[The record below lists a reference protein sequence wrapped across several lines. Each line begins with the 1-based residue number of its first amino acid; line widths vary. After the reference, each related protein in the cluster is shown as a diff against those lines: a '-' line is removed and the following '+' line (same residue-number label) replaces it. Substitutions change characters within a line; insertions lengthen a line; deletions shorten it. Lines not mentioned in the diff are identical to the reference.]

1 MRTLKFIVHDQI
13 VEKDPKCD
21 FDNLVPGT
29 EGYLRAVFSFSPE
42 WDDCVRVAAF
52 YSQMGKEYP
61 PQLLRKGTTCMIP
74 AAALKRRIFKVQVVG
89 QSEDKRLT
97 TNRLEICQTGGKA

>member
-52 YSQMGKEYP
+52 
-61 PQLLRKGTTCMIP
+61 
-74 AAALKRRIFKVQVVG
+74 
-89 QSEDKRLT
+89 
-97 TNRLEICQTGGKA
+97 